1 MMEVFDKC
9 PDQEKEKII
18 FIIINKFGDGDS
30 KIINEMMN
38 AFSKPFSVIF
48 YNSFSNKSIF

>member
-9 PDQEKEKII
+9 PDKEKEKII

-48 YNSFSNKSIF
+48 YNSFSNKYIF